1 MRQSVRNPLGLFALF
16 VTAMYAVTAVVF
28 EKGLDQLC
36 GACERQPIIWFLAG
50 FPVIILLTFVYLVV
64 EHPEKLYGP
73 GDYRSDEAFLRSI
86 MSKEKK
92 RDEIQH
98 LADAVKV
105 SAAPSEE
112 EPAPSDGQVVYQNST
127 ADKKAG
133 HSFMIVARP
142 ACSPRVTM
150 EEYSRIEALA
160 VDWVS
165 REYDV
170 PMERDVVLNDKGR
183 RCIVDAMG
191 CRDGVHFVVEVKYW
205 LADRDLQPLF
215 AGIDRFVSQARFF
228 RRLGRSELVLIV
240 VLDRKVSSVE
250 DKIRAHVDKLEPNV
264 CLHVLSREELSLG
277 FGV

>member
-1 MRQSVRNPLGLFALF
+1 MADS
-16 VTAMYAVTAVVF
+16 
-28 EKGLDQLC
+28 LC
-36 GACERQPIIWFLAG
+36 GALAG
-50 FPVIILLTFVYLVV
+50 FAAHRFVVV
-64 EHPEKLYGP
+64 LSSRMRATRE
-73 GDYRSDEAFLRSI
+73 
-86 MSKEKK
+86 
-92 RDEIQH
+92 
-98 LADAVKV
+98 
-105 SAAPSEE
+105 
-112 EPAPSDGQVVYQNST
+112 
-127 ADKKAG
+127 
-133 HSFMIVARP
+133 
-142 ACSPRVTM
+142 
-150 EEYSRIEALA
+150 RIEGA
-160 VDWVS
+160 VNVEVY
-165 REYDV
+165 EYD
-170 PMERDVVLNDKGR
+170 VLNDKGR